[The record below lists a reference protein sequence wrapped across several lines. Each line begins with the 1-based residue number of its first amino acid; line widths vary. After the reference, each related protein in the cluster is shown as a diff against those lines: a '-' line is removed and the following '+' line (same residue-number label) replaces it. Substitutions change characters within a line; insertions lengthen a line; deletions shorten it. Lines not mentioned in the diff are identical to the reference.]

1 MAAVIRPVGIQHTDL
16 RDRGIA
22 VHLPVK
28 ISVEVAADKLK
39 IRIGHCKPERIIKR
53 TELFLRHG
61 IKSRQNLHILRN
73 RMLDG
78 EGLRLLHAGL
88 SRIHRV
94 DAVTLDA
101 GKLLIRYIP
110 LKDISHCCADGR
122 RLMLVDKLQ
131 ALHRGIRA
139 LVKLSRNRLH
149 AEHTRSLR
157 NVDCL
162 MIENIDRRLGEY
174 GPFRQREH
182 LIRNILH
189 IVPDQLPD
197 LTDSRHAEKVADVLL
212 QCAGSPAV
220 GLLLLHIDSPYTH
233 AISSI

>member
-22 VHLPVK
+22 VYLPVK
-28 ISVEVAADKLK
+28 IPAEIAADELK
-39 IRIGHCKPERIIKR
+39 IRIGHGKPERIIKR
-53 TELFLRHG
+53 PELFLRHG
-61 IKSRQNLHILRN
+61 IKARQDLHILRN
-73 RMLDG
+73 RVLDG

-88 SRIHRV
+88 PGIYRV

-101 GKLLIRYIP
+101 CKLFIGNIP
-110 LKDISHCCADGR
+110 LQDISYCCTDGR

-139 LVKLSRNRLH
+139 LIELSRNRFD

-157 NVDCL
+157 NVDRL
-162 MIENIDRRLGEY
+162 MVQNIDRRLGEY

-197 LTDSRHAEKVADVLL
+197 LTDSRHAEKVSDVLL

-220 GLLLLHIDSPYTH
+220 GLLLLHIDSPYAH